1 LLTRKKKKKTQ
12 ETIRRG
18 TQLLF
23 CTNRRRGGRRRR
35 RRSRAA
41 KTKTM
46 RSEGEERG
54 EHTVLEL
61 FVALVVGPNSGGS
74 FELRGDSNAFRHI
87 QPCSL

>member
-23 CTNRRRGGRRRR
+23 CTNRRRGGRRR